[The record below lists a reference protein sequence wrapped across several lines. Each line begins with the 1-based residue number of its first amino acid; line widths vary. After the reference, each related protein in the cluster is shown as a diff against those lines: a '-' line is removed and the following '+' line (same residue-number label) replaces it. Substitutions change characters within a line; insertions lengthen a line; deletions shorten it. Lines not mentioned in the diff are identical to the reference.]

1 VDSVTLLGSDIG
13 GTFTDVVLLA
23 RDGTL
28 RVDKRLST
36 VEDYS
41 RAVVNGMRAVLDAGA
56 VSPSAVV
63 SVGHGTTVAT
73 NAILERRGAVTA
85 LITTE
90 GFRDV
95 LEIGR
100 LRVPRLYDTQWD
112 KPRPLV
118 PRRLRFEV
126 PERIAADGRVI
137 RPLDRSTLAAVVAR
151 LRALGVQ
158 AVAVCLLN
166 AYRNGAHEEAIKR
179 VLLDALPGVAVSTSS
194 EVLPEI
200 KEFERTSTTVT
211 DAYVKPT
218 MRRYLQSLDRGLRGI
233 GVGAPLFIM
242 QSNGGVLDL
251 EGAAERPVFAIESGP
266 AAGVIAT
273 RWLAERVGLKNVIA
287 FDMGGTTAKA
297 AIIEGGEISYAPE
310 LEIGGEVS
318 AMSRLVKGG
327 GYLIRTPVIDIAEVG
342 AGGGSI
348 ARVDADCAGLR
359 VGPDGAGAMPGPVC
373 YGRGGVEPTVTDAN
387 VVLGY
392 INPERIAGGAVR
404 VHGDAAWQ
412 AIREKVA
419 GPLDLDA
426 RTAAYGVYL
435 IANATM
441 ARAIRAV
448 STERGRDVRSFSLV
462 AFGGSG
468 PIHAAALA
476 REFQIPTV
484 IVPQFPGLFSALGQ
498 LFADLER
505 HWVRTVPGS
514 RVALSDEVFALFTGL
529 EEAAADAAA
538 RAPDVGGVR
547 TTERFMDLRYQG
559 QGHELRVPVAA
570 GERTETVLRRFADE
584 HRRLFGHDKG
594 AASVE
599 VVNLRLVSRVRNAW
613 ATSMPRFTPRPTDH
627 RPGRREAFFGAQHGA
642 LPTAVLTD
650 RGALGRDGMAGPL
663 IIEEYDTTIVV
674 PPDFAARL
682 DAMGNVCIE
691 MRR

>member
-1 VDSVTLLGSDIG
+1 MTVLGSDIG
-13 GTFTDVVLLA
+13 GTFTDVVLLE
-23 RDGTL
+23 RDGSL

-36 VEDYS
+36 FDDYS
-41 RAVVNGMRAVLDAGA
+41 RAVVDGVRAVLEAGA
-56 VSPSAVV
+56 VSPSAIA

-137 RPLDRSTLAAVVAR
+137 RPLDVSALEAVVAR
-151 LRALGVQ
+151 LRAVCVD
-158 AVAVCLLN
+158 AVAVCLVN
-166 AYRNGAHEEAIKR
+166 SYRNGAHEAAVKR
-179 VLLDALPGVAVSTSS
+179 ALLDRLPGVAVSTSS

-218 MRRYLQSLDRGLRGI
+218 MHRYLQSLHQGLRGF
-233 GVGAPLFIM
+233 GVRAPVFIM

-251 EGAAERPVFAIESGP
+251 ESAAERPVFAIESGP

-297 AIIEGGEISYAPE
+297 AIIEAGEISYAPE

-318 AMSRLVKGG
+318 AMSRLIKGG

-348 ARVDADCAGLR
+348 ARVDAGGAGLR

-373 YGRGGVEPTVTDAN
+373 YGRGGIEPTVTDAN

-392 INPERIAGGAVR
+392 INPEEIAGGAVR
-404 VHGDAAWQ
+404 IHGAAAWN

-426 RTAAYGVYL
+426 KTAAYGVYA

-448 STERGRDVRSFSLV
+448 STERGRDVRSFSLI

-484 IVPQFPGLFSALGQ
+484 IVPPFPGLFSALGQ

-514 RVALSDEVFALFTGL
+514 RVALSDEVFALFGEL
-529 EEAAADAAA
+529 EGAAAEAAMRSPEVD
-538 RAPDVGGVR
+538 GIR
-547 TTERFMDLRYQG
+547 TIERFMDLRYQG
-559 QGHELRVPVAA
+559 QGHELRVPVGA
-570 GERTETVLRRFADE
+570 GERADTAMRRFADE

-594 AASVE
+594 DAPVE

-613 ATSMPRFTPRPTDH
+613 ATSMPRFTPRPAHH
-627 RPGRREAFFGAQHGA
+627 RAGRREAFFGSQHGA
-642 LPTAVLTD
+642 LATVVITD
-650 RGALGRDGMAGPL
+650 RSELGRDAVPGPL

-674 PPDFAARL
+674 PPDFAVRM
-682 DAMGNVCIE
+682 DAMGNVCLE
-691 MRR
+691 MHR